1 MLLELSWKHW
11 IVPCSLMIP
20 DPSVFNLSW
29 KHWILPS
36 PGHYQTPNV
45 DPIGQ
50 NSQRSPDLDTPTH
63 HELAHH
69 DLAPPSPYQITN
81 FDLTWTHQVKDVDCT
96 VSLGLPLAV
105 KVQEL
110 LLNLQSW
117 GKCGLQHKLKSC
129 KSLFRWPSLSCPF
142 LPGKGTQNRSGNS
155 CTGHTKNK
163 LRGTHAGFLPVFF
176 TVVYSAFF
184 GRFLV
189 ESAGVPA
196 LLSWSTAWA
205 TSCYSGGMEGKQSWL
220 RKETVFF
227 AVTQLLLLWPK
238 QEPKARRVFDIIH
251 SHLPIWSQ
259 QWSIYSI

>member
-1 MLLELSWKHW
+1 MLICKLSKYVQVMLLELSWKHW

-36 PGHYQTPNV
+36 PGHFQTANV
-45 DPIGQ
+45 YPIGQ

-110 LLNLQSW
+110 LLTLQSW

-129 KSLFRWPSLSCPF
+129 KSLFRWPSLSCREREPKTEAEI
-142 LPGKGTQNRSGNS
+142 PARDTQKTSFEAPMLVF
-155 CTGHTKNK
+155 C
-163 LRGTHAGFLPVFF
+163 VFF
-176 TVVYSAFF
+176 SRWFTVL
-184 GRFLV
+184 FL
-189 ESAGVPA
+189 AGSLWKVLA
-196 LLSWSTAWA
+196 SQH
-205 TSCYSGGMEGKQSWL
+205 CYHDRQPE
-220 RKETVFF
+220 
-227 AVTQLLLLWPK
+227 QLLL
-238 QEPKARRVFDIIH
+238 
-251 SHLPIWSQ
+251 
-259 QWSIYSI
+259 